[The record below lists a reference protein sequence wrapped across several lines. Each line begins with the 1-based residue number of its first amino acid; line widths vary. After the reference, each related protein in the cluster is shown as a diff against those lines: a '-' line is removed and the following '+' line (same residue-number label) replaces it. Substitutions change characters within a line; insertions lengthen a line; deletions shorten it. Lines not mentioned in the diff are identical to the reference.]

1 MLYVVNA
8 AVLRSCY
15 GNRISLLQLNA
26 HSWACCFR
34 LVNNHMNALYTSKTH
49 RQLSGG
55 SSYSRQWR
63 EGRGPYGYGILNA
76 ASVDGHSVLR
86 INPRFFAPWDFLLRF

>member
-15 GNRISLLQLNA
+15 GNRTSLLQLNA

-55 SSYSRQWR
+55 SSYSGSGERVGALMAM
-63 EGRGPYGYGILNA
+63 EFSMP
-76 ASVDGHSVLR
+76 H
-86 INPRFFAPWDFLLRF
+86 P